1 MSEAAVAV
9 SDISKR
15 YDRSLALNGVSA
27 AFPTGSV
34 VGLLGHNGAGK
45 STLIKL
51 ILGLIRPTAGRL
63 EVFGQSPNGPG
74 ARQLRS
80 RIGYLPEN
88 VAFYGNLSGREVIHY
103 LARLKRVP
111 ATTAIE
117 LLEKTG
123 LTDAIDR
130 RVSAYS
136 KGMRQRLGLAQCLLG
151 SPELLLLDEPTTGL
165 DPMATQ
171 DFYRLVGELRAQGR
185 TVIIS
190 SHLLSEL
197 EPHLDHAVILGRGRV
212 LAQGDL
218 AQLCADAGLPV
229 SISVRLN
236 GRAEGL
242 GREPWLHALNVT
254 VSVPAPDR
262 LELDVPAEHKMTLVR
277 RLMGAAAITDIEV
290 REPSLSRLYAL
301 MGAD

>member
-1 MSEAAVAV
+1 MSEVAVAV
-9 SDISKR
+9 RGVSKR
-15 YDRSLALNGVSA
+15 YDRSLALNEVSA
-27 AFPTGSV
+27 SFPTGSV

-51 ILGLIRPTAGRL
+51 VLGLIRPTDGRL
-63 EVFGQSPNGPG
+63 EVFGRSPGGAG

-80 RIGYLPEN
+80 RIAYLPEN
-88 VAFYGNLSGREVIHY
+88 VAFYDNLTGREVIRY
-103 LARLKRVP
+103 LARLKRVR
-111 ATTAIE
+111 AEAAIE
-117 LLEKTG
+117 LLEKVG
-123 LTDAIDR
+123 LADAVDR
-130 RVSAYS
+130 RVSTYS

-151 SPELLLLDEPTTGL
+151 SPDLLLLDEPTTGL

-171 DFYRLVGELRAQGR
+171 DFYSLIGELRTQGR
-185 TVIIS
+185 TVVIS

-212 LAQGDL
+212 LAQGEL

-236 GRAEGL
+236 GQAQAL
-242 GREPWLHALNVT
+242 GREPWLHALNVKVT
-254 VSVPAPDR
+254 VPAPDR

-277 RLMGAAAITDIEV
+277 RLMGAAAITDMEV
-290 REPSLSRLYAL
+290 REPSLSRLYRL
-301 MGAD
+301 MGAG